1 MIQSKCVHDGLV
13 FSLKV
18 TSKYILHVL
27 AHVDLPA
34 KVLRSI
40 SSPTI
45 HTFLYDDDVVIL
57 LHRLHPFFCHS
68 PLLRRHNQFGHKF
81 SKEPCVSDYMWGS
94 WSLWHPLTLLSH
106 SICHIYVTMAYPE
119 LLFMVK
125 RLKIVDLQYFIDK
138 VAGNIPNCIRYHVNM
153 VGRNILTMIVLTYFL
168 VSYYL
173 N

>member
-1 MIQSKCVHDGLV
+1 
-13 FSLKV
+13 
-18 TSKYILHVL
+18 
-27 AHVDLPA
+27 
-34 KVLRSI
+34 
-40 SSPTI
+40 
-45 HTFLYDDDVVIL
+45 
-57 LHRLHPFFCHS
+57 
-68 PLLRRHNQFGHKF
+68 
-81 SKEPCVSDYMWGS
+81 
-94 WSLWHPLTLLSH
+94 
-106 SICHIYVTMAYPE
+106 MAYPE